1 MSADAPHKQV
11 PDIGGGEAIVS
22 VVDHATWLAAVV
34 GTRLMWLAADSE
46 QWVSISPVPVA
57 SSLAASGG
65 AVYALSSGGV
75 LCGTPPA
82 LTLCSVVT
90 GGGILFSRA
99 FGLLVSDGP
108 RLTTSTGEAYALGG
122 GWLPSAAATAMGGRV
137 LLGLDAGALRGW
149 VWLSASPYRV
159 VGDECPLARWWVDPR
174 LDHCPLFVD
183 TDDAGMGLSLADV
196 SSEVATQTPLQTR
209 LFNPILG
216 RSEAE
221 RTMGRAGGGAAVVP
235 PYWGGF
241 RLRPALAAVG
251 GRSPARRA
259 GRHGSSSPCC
269 IPSLAPLRLHLG
281 VG

>member
-11 PDIGGGEAIVS
+11 PEIGGGEAIVS

-57 SSLAASGG
+57 SSLAANGG

-75 LCGTPPA
+75 LCGTPPS
-82 LTLCSVVT
+82 LTLCSGVT
-90 GGGILFSRA
+90 GRGVLFSRA

-108 RLTTSTGEAYALGG
+108 RLTTSTGEAYTLGD

-137 LLGLDAGALRGW
+137 LLGLDARALRGV
-149 VWLSASPYRV
+149 VWLSASPSG
-159 VGDECPLARWWVDPR
+159 VGGDCPLARWWVDPR
-174 LDHCPLFVD
+174 LAHCPLFVD

-196 SSEVATQTPLQTR
+196 SSEVATASTQTPLQTR
-209 LFNPILG
+209 LFSHLK
-216 RSEAE
+216 
-221 RTMGRAGGGAAVVP
+221 RTMWRAGGSAAVVP

-259 GRHGSSSPCC
+259 RRHGSS
-269 IPSLAPLRLHLG
+269 LLR
-281 VG
+281 

>member
-1 MSADAPHKQV
+1 M
-11 PDIGGGEAIVS
+11 S
-22 VVDHATWLAAVV
+22 VVDQATWLAAVV

-57 SSLAASGG
+57 SSLAARGG
-65 AVYALSSGGV
+65 AVYALSSGGI

-108 RLTTSTGEAYALGG
+108 RLTTSTGEAYTLGD

-137 LLGLDAGALRGW
+137 LLGLDARALRGVAW
-149 VWLSASPYRV
+149 VSASPSG
-159 VGDECPLARWWVDPR
+159 VGDDCPLARWWADPR

-221 RTMGRAGGGAAVVP
+221 RTMWRAGGSAAVVP
-235 PYWGGF
+235 PYWCGF

-259 GRHGSSSPCC
+259 GRHGASSPCR

>member
-1 MSADAPHKQV
+1 M
-11 PDIGGGEAIVS
+11 S
-22 VVDHATWLAAVV
+22 VVDQATWLAAVV

-57 SSLAASGG
+57 SSLAARGG
-65 AVYALSSGGV
+65 AVYALSSGGI

-108 RLTTSTGEAYALGG
+108 RLTTSTGEAYTLGD

-137 LLGLDAGALRGW
+137 LLGLDARALRGVAW
-149 VWLSASPYRV
+149 VSASPLG
-159 VGDECPLARWWVDPR
+159 VGDDCPLARWWVDPR

-196 SSEVATQTPLQTR
+196 SSEVATASTQTPLQTR
-209 LFNPILG
+209 LFSP
-216 RSEAE
+216 SEAHHVAC
-221 RTMGRAGGGAAVVP
+221 RRGCCC
-235 PYWGGF
+235 
-241 RLRPALAAVG
+241 RPALL
-251 GRSPARRA
+251 GRLSTTSSARSRGRTESSPACWAPRCVLPLPHPLFGASEAPLGCRMRSWAASGRA
-259 GRHGSSSPCC
+259 LPPRSSP
-269 IPSLAPLRLHLG
+269 STAA
-281 VG
+281 